1 MDDAQSFADWGV
13 DYLKYDNCYHM
24 GRFGTPLISFERFNK
39 MAEALKAT
47 GKNIFYSLC
56 NWGEDYSY
64 SVRFSKYSCHHLQD
78 TLRLTRIK
86 WFSGLRPLVTHGAF
100 SVTSTIL
107 SLAQTIFALATIPPT
122 RLALPLA
129 PTVRCSPSSTAS
141 CLTSTAVSL
150 VDGTISTCS
159 RLATVARLRKR

>member
-64 SVRFSKYSCHHLQD
+64 SVSFKRALQD
-78 TLRLTRIK
+78 VYK
-86 WFSGLRPLVTHGAF
+86 
-100 SVTSTIL
+100 
-107 SLAQTIFALATIPPT
+107 
-122 RLALPLA
+122 
-129 PTVRCSPSSTAS
+129 
-141 CLTSTAVSL
+141 
-150 VDGTISTCS
+150 ISQADTQYHYIVGCVYQQ
-159 RLATVARLRKR
+159 LVARVR

>member
-24 GRFGTPLISFERFNK
+24 GRFGTPLISFQRFNA

-64 SVRFSKYSCHHLQD
+64 SVSHPVSIQCLPFVNTGVSKQH
-78 TLRLTRIK
+78 
-86 WFSGLRPLVTHGAF
+86 SGLRQLATLGV
-100 SVTSTIL
+100 SLETSTTLLPDQMIY
-107 SLAQTIFALATIPPT
+107 ALAMILLT
-122 RLALPLA
+122 RLVLPLA
-129 PTVRCSPSSTAS
+129 LTARFSPSSTGS
-141 CLTSTAVSL
+141 FPTSIAVFR
-150 VDGTISTCS
+150 VDGMILIC
-159 RLATVARLRKR
+159 LKWAMAA

>member
-64 SVRFSKYSCHHLQD
+64 SVRFPKYSYHLSCR
-78 TLRLTRIK
+78 RLKTN
-86 WFSGLRPLVTHGAF
+86 TH
-100 SVTSTIL
+100 
-107 SLAQTIFALATIPPT
+107 QT
-122 RLALPLA
+122 
-129 PTVRCSPSSTAS
+129 V
-141 CLTSTAVSL
+141 
-150 VDGTISTCS
+150 
-159 RLATVARLRKR
+159 

>member
-24 GRFGTPLISFERFNK
+24 GRFGTPLISFQRFNA

-64 SVRFSKYSCHHLQD
+64 SVSPINPIQYLSLIETDLPKQY
-78 TLRLTRIK
+78 
-86 WFSGLRPLVTHGAF
+86 SGLRPLVTLGVF
-100 SVTSTIL
+100 LETSMTLLLGQMIY
-107 SLAQTIFALATIPPT
+107 ALAMTLPT
-122 RLALPLA
+122 RLVLLLALTA
-129 PTVRCSPSSTAS
+129 RSSPSSTESSPISIAVFRVVGMIS
-141 CLTSTAVSL
+141 ICLK
-150 VDGTISTCS
+150 
-159 RLATVARLRKR
+159 LAMAA

>member
-64 SVRFSKYSCHHLQD
+64 SVRFSNYMHSCHL
-78 TLRLTRIK
+78 
-86 WFSGLRPLVTHGAF
+86 LRP
-100 SVTSTIL
+100 
-107 SLAQTIFALATIPPT
+107 P
-122 RLALPLA
+122 
-129 PTVRCSPSSTAS
+129 
-141 CLTSTAVSL
+141 
-150 VDGTISTCS
+150 
-159 RLATVARLRKR
+159 

>member
-24 GRFGTPLISFERFNK
+24 GRFGTPLISFQRFNA

-64 SVRFSKYSCHHLQD
+64 SVSLTMSIQYLSFIDTDASK
-78 TLRLTRIK
+78 
-86 WFSGLRPLVTHGAF
+86 
-100 SVTSTIL
+100 
-107 SLAQTIFALATIPPT
+107 
-122 RLALPLA
+122 
-129 PTVRCSPSSTAS
+129 
-141 CLTSTAVSL
+141 
-150 VDGTISTCS
+150 
-159 RLATVARLRKR
+159 